1 MRRNLNQSKLA
12 INTKACT
19 TRPLVQAGGE
29 GGKLL
34 TLPNF
39 ILNFKAKYLQ
49 QYEAEFE
56 PI

>member
-1 MRRNLNQSKLA
+1 MG
-12 INTKACT
+12 INTKPCT
-19 TRPLVQAGGE
+19 TRPLIQAGGE

-34 TLPNF
+34 NLQNF

-49 QYEAEFE
+49 VCEAEFE